1 MIYTIAEFI
10 ATVFDCAILFWF
22 LIFSLSFKKI
32 PTSLKIIIT
41 SLFSAVML
49 LNIIILNYHFTL
61 EGIFTVFYLIILF
74 SFSAIALQ
82 GKWWHQLVLSLV
94 GLTAIFLTNAIIT
107 VLSSIIIS
115 GENCLIS
122 TGICF
127 RMPGSSSTTAKRIFA
142 SLLPFI
148 LYHSLLIFST
158 ASAIVQNTQ

>member
-10 ATVFDCAILFWF
+10 ATVSDCAILFWF

-32 PTSLKIIIT
+32 PSSLKAIIT

-61 EGIFTVFYLIILF
+61 EGVFTVFYLVILF

-94 GLTAIFLTNAIIT
+94 GLAAIFLTNAIIT
-107 VLSSIIIS
+107 VLSSIK
-115 GENCLIS
+115 L
-122 TGICF
+122 F
-127 RMPGSSSTTAKRIFA
+127 
-142 SLLPFI
+142 
-148 LYHSLLIFST
+148 
-158 ASAIVQNTQ
+158 